1 MQKLFLLL
9 IFFMVINFTS
19 YAQSITGKWYSFDRF
34 KNRETIVKV
43 YKIRD
48 KFFAKIDSIL
58 QKEDIGKVCKKCT
71 GKNKNK
77 LIKGMIVLED
87 VKKDGDEWNGG
98 KILDP
103 NNGKYYQCYITLEDD
118 NLLKVRGFLGF
129 SLFGRTQYLER
140 VVN

>member
-1 MQKLFLLL
+1 MQKLFSLL

-19 YAQSITGKWYSFDRF
+19 NAQSITGKWYSFDRF

-43 YKIRD
+43 YKIKER
-48 KFFAKIDSIL
+48 FFAKIDSIL
-58 QKEDIGKVCKKCT
+58 QKEDIGKVCENCT

-87 VKKDGDEWNGG
+87 IKKDGNEWNGG

-103 NNGKYYQCYITLEDD
+103 VNGRYYKCFITLEED
-118 NLLKVRGFLGF
+118 NLLKVRGYIGF

-140 VVN
+140 VIN